1 MSSLSAEM
9 EQAPGRP
16 HQTATRITFLISG
29 IALAAWAPL
38 VPYAKARVEVGD
50 GVFGLLLLCLGAGSI
65 LSMPLAGPMVSRAG
79 YRRVII
85 PAALLGVAMLPLLAS
100 VSSLS
105 LLIVALFLFGGGIGA
120 LDVAM
125 NMQAIVV
132 ERASGRSLMSGF
144 HGLFSLGAIIGAASM
159 AGLLGLG
166 ATPLLAASCV
176 VGIVL
181 IGLFLASPGLLSDTG
196 QQSGPVFA
204 VPRGVVLVIGLV
216 CFVSFLSEGAM
227 LDWTAIFFVDHLD
240 VAVSRAGLGFA
251 AFSVTMT
258 LGRLTGDRFVARFG
272 GGRVV
277 AVGGVVAACGIVLLT
292 FAPNGLVGLL
302 GCALVGVGCSN
313 IVPVMFTR
321 AGQQTAMPEHL
332 AVPAVATLGYIGVLM
347 GPATIGF
354 LSELM
359 GLGMAFLVLA
369 GLLLAVSGA
378 SRFLQG

>member
-100 VSSLS
+100 VSSLP
-105 LLIVALFLFGGGIGA
+105 LLIAALFLFGGGIGA

-166 ATPLLAASCV
+166 ATPLLATSCV
-176 VGIVL
+176 LGLVL
-181 IGLFLASPGLLSDTG
+181 IGLFLASSGLLSDTG

-277 AVGGVVAACGIVLLT
+277 AVGGGVAACGIVLLT

-302 GCALVGVGCSN
+302 GCALVGAGCSN

>member
-1 MSSLSAEM
+1 MSSLSAEI
-9 EQAPGRP
+9 ECVPGRL

-38 VPYAKARVEVGD
+38 VPYAKARVDVGD

-85 PAALLGVAMLPLLAS
+85 PSALLGFAMLPLLAS
-100 VSSLS
+100 VSSLPW
-105 LLIVALFLFGGGIGA
+105 LIVALFLFGGGIGA

-159 AGLLGLG
+159 TGLLWLG
-166 ATPLLAASCV
+166 VTPLMAASCV

-181 IGLFLASPGLLSDTG
+181 IGLFLAAPGLLSDTG
-196 QQSGPVFA
+196 QQGGPVFA
-204 VPRGVVLVIGLV
+204 VPHGIVLVIGLV

-240 VAVSRAGLGFA
+240 VDVSRAGLGFA

-277 AVGGVVAACGIVLLT
+277 AAGGLVAACGIVLLT
-292 FAPNGLVGLL
+292 FAPNWLFGLL
-302 GCALVGVGCSN
+302 GCALVGAGCSN

-359 GLGMAFLVLA
+359 GLGMAFLALA

>member
-38 VPYAKARVEVGD
+38 VPYAKDRLEVGD

-85 PAALLGVAMLPLLAS
+85 PAALLGFAMLPLLAS
-100 VSSLS
+100 VSSLP
-105 LLIVALFLFGGGIGA
+105 LLILALFLFGGGIGA

-176 VGIVL
+176 VGLVL
-181 IGLFLASPGLLSDTG
+181 IGLFLAAPGLLSDSG
-196 QQSGPVFA
+196 QPGGPVFA
-204 VPRGVVLVIGLV
+204 VPHGIVLVIGLV

-240 VAVSRAGLGFA
+240 VDVTRAGLGFA

-277 AVGGVVAACGIVLLT
+277 AVGGFVAACGIVLLT
-292 FAPNGLVGLL
+292 FAPTWLYGLL
-302 GCALVGVGCSN
+302 GCALVGAGCSN

-321 AGQQTAMPEHL
+321 AGQQTAMHEHL